1 VFDTVPYGPPA
12 AARRS
17 MKLGF
22 GQSISQLTQIR
33 FYRGCRPPAL
43 RHIEP
48 ACYYFHPLVDAQ
60 NSGGNYH

>member
-1 VFDTVPYGPPA
+1 
-12 AARRS
+12 